1 MAFQT
6 GIPFRG
12 NDNASGGFLLPPE
25 QGEILVNG
33 ILVETGAIQ
42 IAGDARATN
51 ARRTNFPIWLGQPSA
66 GPVGEGA
73 RKPVTGASLGQGSLN
88 IKKFASIVLFTD
100 EQIEDMM
107 NGDLNVLVDA
117 GVRQALSRS
126 IDAHALG
133 VNAGASMNASA
144 TGSVF
149 DTTLIPAVTQALD
162 TPVTP
167 VLAAGQTGVIL
178 GSSGASNPDRLQ
190 KAVSAAMGV
199 LEGNGYGDPTDMA
212 VLVGFGFQKELR
224 DARTSTGRP
233 LYDGGTF
240 AGQSVDPLYGL
251 DRAHSTN
258 LAALTQSAACTG
270 TIGAAGALT
279 VSGLAGTLSVG
290 APVLDASSN
299 VLGYITAVAS
309 ATACTVGMNPSG
321 ALTPVT
327 SGTVAFVG
335 QPVGVVAHKPNIHV
349 RVRSDITVDTSNQ
362 ATITL
367 PDASLVNLFEDNLT
381 AIRYE
386 LRLGTF
392 IHDAARAVVPIWAVK

>member
-12 NDNASGGFLLPPE
+12 NDNASGGYLLPPE

-42 IAGDARATN
+42 IAGDARSTS

-73 RKPVTGASLGQGSLN
+73 KKPVTGAALGQGQLN

-133 VNAGASMNASA
+133 VNAGASMNTSA

-149 DTTLIPAVTQALD
+149 DTTYIPAVTQALD
-162 TPVTP
+162 TPVAP
-167 VLAAGQTGVIL
+167 SIVAGQTGVL
-178 GSSGASNPDRLQ
+178 LKDNTHADRLQ
-190 KAVSAAMGV
+190 LGVSAAMGI
-199 LEGNGYGDPTDMA
+199 LEGNGYGDPADMA

-224 DARTSTGRP
+224 DARSGEGRP

-240 AGQSVDPLYGL
+240 AGQSIDPLYGL

-258 LAALTQSAACTG
+258 LAALTQTAACTG
-270 TIGAAGALT
+270 TIGAGGALT
-279 VSGLAGTLSVG
+279 FTAAPGTLTPG
-290 APVLDASSN
+290 APVCDSSEDI
-299 VLGYITAVAS
+299 LGYITAVTD
-309 ATACTVGMNPSG
+309 ATHATVGLGPDG
-321 ALTPVT
+321 LAADAPT
-327 SGTVAFVG
+327 SGSVAFVG
-335 QPVGVVAHKPNIHV
+335 QPVGVVAHKPNIHI
-349 RVRSDITVDTSNQ
+349 RVRSDISVSTSNE

-367 PDASLVNLFEDNLT
+367 PDGTAVNMFEENLT
-381 AIRYE
+381 AVRYE
-386 LRLGTF
+386 LRLGEY
-392 IHDAARAVVPIWAVK
+392 IHDAARAVVPLWRIK